1 MFGTN
6 QKYVNTPNGTA
17 MLKFAIENTKA
28 IVIGAGAGLSTSAG
42 YTYDGERFDKYFKDF
57 GEKYGYDNMYA
68 GGFCRYE
75 KPEIKW
81 AFWARYIW
89 INRYMKTPLPVYDDL
104 YDLVTL
110 RKLSAGM
117 LDKINSNYR
126 HIVMFNGSLIGL
138 GLLGVI
144 PPTTTSLLHNLSTM
158 LFGLRSTRSVLNDD
172 EPFAINA
179 EAVKKDNALIGES
192 AK

>member
-1 MFGTN
+1 MGITN
-6 QKYVNTPNGTA
+6 VVMLTGDSENAANKIANDLGITRYKSQVLPEDKASIIQELKDEGHQVIMVGDGINDSPALSAADVSVA
-17 MLKFAIENTKA
+17 MRNSSDIAREVADISL
-28 IVIGAGAGLSTSAG
+28 LS
-42 YTYDGERFDKYFKDF
+42 
-57 GEKYGYDNMYA
+57 
-68 GGFCRYE
+68 
-75 KPEIKW
+75 
-81 AFWARYIW
+81 
-89 INRYMKTPLPVYDDL
+89 DDL

-110 RKLSAGM
+110 RKLSTGM
-117 LDKINSNYR
+117 LDKINSNYK

-158 LFGLRSTRSVLNDD
+158 LFGLRSTKSVLNDD